1 MLDCNLIIHKVYR
14 VNKHNTLTYFTP
26 TDSSLNKLNEFI
38 KFIQSRESDIK
49 GENILFIKWPTK
61 LPTIIPPKKYAIE
74 KGQIKVRWLLL

>member
-14 VNKHNTLTYFTP
+14 VSKHNTLTYFTP

-49 GENILFIKWPTK
+49 GENILFIK
-61 LPTIIPPKKYAIE
+61 
-74 KGQIKVRWLLL
+74 